1 MNPHQQQYEYLS
13 KKMTTN
19 KGFYYEYESFMLEYE
34 MVSSNDC
41 SILVARKN
49 MFCYI
54 MQFLNRKV
62 QARVILDDSRNFYK
76 HLIKPDE
83 LS

>member
-1 MNPHQQQYEYLS
+1 M
-13 KKMTTN
+13 
-19 KGFYYEYESFMLEYE
+19 EYE